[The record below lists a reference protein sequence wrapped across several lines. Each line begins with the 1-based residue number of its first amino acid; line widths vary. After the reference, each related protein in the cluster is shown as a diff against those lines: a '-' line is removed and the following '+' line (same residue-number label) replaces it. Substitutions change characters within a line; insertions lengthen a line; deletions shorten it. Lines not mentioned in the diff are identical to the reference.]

1 VTHAT
6 KNKGAEGEDLHQA
19 QDLDQDQLIEETLL
33 VKDQEEEKPELKEAR
48 IQEMVKHTKEETRI
62 MITIGIDRIDPPTIY
77 YSYLL
82 IVFFH

>member
-77 YSYLL
+77 VY
-82 IVFFH
+82 I

>member
-1 VTHAT
+1 MTHAT

-48 IQEMVKHTKEETRI
+48 IQEMVKHTKEETHI

-77 YSYLL
+77 YLCLL